1 MNPSASVQDDWDRHW
16 TEFGEAAEA
25 GPSPKYRKRLIHELL
40 AEAGCSAKST
50 VLDIGS
56 GRGEL
61 TESILA
67 AYPGA
72 RAVGLELSATGV
84 AVASRRVPGAKF
96 LQRDLL
102 QPVTPDQLPQER
114 ATHAVCTEVLEHIE
128 EPAVLLRSAAEYMA
142 PGCQLIVTVPGGPMC
157 DFYRHIGHR
166 RHYTT
171 DSLREVLESAGFEV
185 THTWAAGFPFFNL
198 FRVAITLRGDK
209 LVADATGKPSAGMR
223 AAMAL
228 FDWLFRFNLRR
239 WGWQILAVARK
250 G

>member
-1 MNPSASVQDDWDRHW
+1 MNPATHVPDDWDRHW

-40 AEAGCSAKST
+40 AEAGCSPDST

-72 RAVGLELSATGV
+72 RAIGLELSATGV
-84 AVASRRVPGAKF
+84 AVASRRVPRAKF

-102 QPVTPDQLPQER
+102 QPTDPSEIPNER

-128 EPAVLLRSAAEYMA
+128 DPAFLLRNAAGYMA

-157 DFYRHIGHR
+157 EFYRHIGHR
-166 RHYTT
+166 RHYTK
-171 DSLREVLESAGFEV
+171 DSLRDVLERAGFQV
-185 THTWAAGFPFFNL
+185 THTYAAGFPFFNL
-198 FRVAITLRGDK
+198 FRLAITMRGDK
-209 LVADATGKPSAGMR
+209 LVADATGKPSGPMR

-228 FDWLFRFNLRR
+228 FDFLFRFNLRR